1 MKKKLFIIDGS
12 AIAYRSYFAFIRNPF
27 INSKGENTSAVFG
40 FANTLHS
47 LIKYQNPEYI
57 LVSFDT
63 GAPTFRHNLY
73 PNYKAT
79 REKMPDDMRSQIPEI
94 HELLKAFNIKVIEK
108 DGVEADDVI
117 GSIARKASKNNFEVY
132 ILSGD
137 KDFMQLICDDIKM
150 YNIKSSSSDPEIIDV
165 QKVKEKFNVLPT
177 QITDLLGLM
186 GDSSDNVPGVPQI
199 GPKTA
204 SKLMNQFKSME
215 DIYENID
222 SVTPEK
228 IKEKLIRFKNQAF
241 LSKELVTIKQDLEL
255 NFTFDELKYE
265 GFNTEKLIEF
275 YKINLFRK
283 FLKDLQVPV
292 SQKDDAVYNLINTKD
307 KWTKFFNMLKKQT
320 CFAIDTE
327 TDNINPLEAKLVG
340 ISFSFKEDE
349 AYYVPMNFGDIYQND
364 LFASAESNAEQL
376 VLPLLKPILEN
387 NKVKKIGHNIK
398 YDILV
403 FSNYDIHVKGIYFDT
418 MIASYLLNPTA
429 RQHNL
434 DAISMFYLNYKKI
447 PTSDLIGSGK
457 KQISMAEVP
466 VEKVSQYSCEDAD
479 MTLKL
484 KNLFEERLKTGQLN
498 DLFENVEMPLAEV
511 LISMEKTGV
520 SINVDFLKK
529 MSGEFEIKLQNIE
542 KNIHDLSGEIFN
554 INSPQ
559 QLGNILFEKL
569 EIQKTLNIKPKRTKI
584 GYSTNSQVLESMAGH
599 PLIDLILEYRQFTK
613 LKSTY
618 IDALPKLINKKTNRL
633 HTSFN
638 QTVTATGRLSSSS
651 PNLQNIPVRTELGR
665 KIRKAF
671 IAGSSDTKLLSADYS
686 QIELRILAHLSKDA
700 KLLEAFQSAKD
711 IHATTASLIF
721 DVPMENVTK
730 DLRSKAKAINFGI
743 IYGMGQVKLARETGI
758 SQKEARAF
766 IDAYFEKYPGI
777 KNFIDET
784 LDQTRKKG
792 FVTTMLGRKREI
804 PEIHSE
810 NSQIRVN
817 AEHIAINTPIQGTCA
832 DMIKVAMI
840 NIYKQLEPYKTKM
853 ILQIHDE
860 LIFEVPA
867 NEIDTVKPIIE
878 KSMENALPLDVPV
891 LVKMSYA
898 DNWMD
903 L

>member
-1 MKKKLFIIDGS
+1 
-12 AIAYRSYFAFIRNPF
+12 
-27 INSKGENTSAVFG
+27 
-40 FANTLHS
+40 
-47 LIKYQNPEYI
+47 
-57 LVSFDT
+57 
-63 GAPTFRHNLY
+63 
-73 PNYKAT
+73 
-79 REKMPDDMRSQIPEI
+79 MPDDMRSQIPKI
-94 HELLKAFNIKVIEK
+94 HELINAFNIKVIEQ

-117 GSIARKASKNNFEVY
+117 GTIAQKASKNGFEVY

-150 YNIKSSSSDPEIIDV
+150 YNIKSSSSDPEIIDT

-204 SKLMNQFKSME
+204 SKLMNQYESME

-228 IKEKLIRFKNQAF
+228 IKEKLILYKNQAF

-255 NFTFDELKYE
+255 NFTFDELKYN
-265 GFNTEKLIEF
+265 GFNTEKLIEL
-275 YKINLFRK
+275 YKFNQFRK
-283 FLKDLQVPV
+283 FLKDLDVPV
-292 SQKDDAVYNLINTKD
+292 SKKNDTVYTLINTKE
-307 KWTKFFNMLKKQT
+307 KWGTFFNMLKKQT
-320 CFAIDTE
+320 CFALDTE
-327 TDNINPLEAKLVG
+327 TDNINPIDANLVG
-340 ISFSFKEDE
+340 ISFCFQEKK
-349 AYYVPMNFGDIYQND
+349 AYYVPMKFDDIYEDD
-364 LFASAESNAEQL
+364 LFASPDANAEQM
-376 VLPLLKPILEN
+376 VLPALKPVLEDDRI
-387 NKVKKIGHNIK
+387 KKIGHNIK
-398 YDILV
+398 YDVLV
-403 FSNYDIHVKGIYFDT
+403 FSNYDINVKGIYFDT

-447 PTSDLIGSGK
+447 PTSDLIGTGK

-466 VEKVSQYSCEDAD
+466 IEKVSQYSCEDAD
-479 MTLKL
+479 MTLRLKILFDKRLDTAQL
-484 KNLFEERLKTGQLN
+484 KN
-498 DLFENVEMPLAEV
+498 LFENVEMPLAEV
-511 LISMEKTGV
+511 LLSMEKAGV
-520 SINVDFLKK
+520 SINVDFLKN
-529 MSGEFEIKLQNIE
+529 MSIEFKDKLQDIE
-542 KNIHDLSGEIFN
+542 KKIHALAGEIFN

-559 QLGNILFEKL
+559 QLGNILFEKI
-569 EIQKTLNIKPKRTKI
+569 EIQKELKIKPKRTKI

-599 PLIDLILEYRQFTK
+599 PLINLILEYRQFTK

-638 QTVTATGRLSSSS
+638 QTITATGRLSSSS

-671 IAGSSDTKLLSADYS
+671 IAGSSNTKLLSADYS
-686 QIELRILAHLSKDA
+686 QIELRILAHLSKDE
-700 KLLEAFQSAKD
+700 KLLEAFQSGKD

-721 DVPMENVTK
+721 DVPIENVTK

-840 NIYKQLEPYKTKM
+840 NIYKQLNQYNTKM

-860 LIFEVPA
+860 LIFEVPSD
-867 NEIDTVKPIIE
+867 EIETVKPIIK
-878 KSMENALPLDVPV
+878 KSMETALPLDVPIS
-891 LVKMSYA
+891 VKMSYA